1 MTIWSKFSA
10 FTEITAR
17 KLLPAVLVF
26 AFIGQV
32 QAQEIKTIPANGMKL
47 ESQLLQ
53 IPQADKAPAPATA
66 TASVPVPNAA
76 KNATDDMPGDAAS
89 DVIGEGDQL
98 LITVFGQPDLT
109 ADVTIGESG
118 IITLPLVGTVEVKG
132 RTATEIAATFAKK
145 LEQGQYIKNPRVS
158 IKVIQQLSRTFS
170 VLGEVL
176 RPGRYPLTGQISIL
190 EALSLAG
197 GVSQKA
203 EKSLRILRREPG
215 KPASELQEYASVKLE
230 LDATKLAPELAQK
243 IQPNDVLF
251 VPQLKNFY
259 VYGEVR
265 RPGMYPMEDDLN
277 VMRVLS
283 IGGGVTE
290 RGSVRRIIIHRKTD
304 SGELREISAGI
315 ADRVLPGDVVFINER
330 IF

>member
-10 FTEITAR
+10 VTEITAR
-17 KLLPAVLVF
+17 KLLPAVLAI

-53 IPQADKAPAPATA
+53 IPQADKVPA
-66 TASVPVPNAA
+66 TASVPVPNTA
-76 KNATDDMPGDAAS
+76 KNATDDLPGDAAS

-132 RTATEIAATFAKK
+132 KTATEIAATFAKK

-158 IKVIQQLSRTFS
+158 IKVMQQLSRTFS

-215 KPASELQEYASVKLE
+215 KPASELQEYASIKLE

-290 RGSVRRIIIHRKTD
+290 RGSVRRIIIHRKTE